1 MRILIMSDKRLRR
14 FLLTNK
20 ILRFSYFLTFSLKT
34 IPCSTVLLVAIR
46 HGRVCA
52 ELSFGERMR
61 ETLCMHSS
69 STVLLFLKKVW
80 SKNQYIIHSI
90 SSMCL
95 LFWRRHLHSSFS
107 TLFCYAL
114 IEMLKRVLMSHW
126 TIEAFFSPHLLRT
139 YIVTKQFLS
148 SSSSLSTIQC
158 KAEEGRA
165 SWSCIEINE
174 PLNIY
179 ELRIVPRNFISFH
192 EFCIILD

>member
-20 ILRFSYFLTFSLKT
+20 ILRFSYFLAFSLKT

-126 TIEAFFSPHLLRT
+126 TIEAFFLLICCEHT
-139 YIVTKQFLS
+139 SWLSNSCLLLHHCPQFS
-148 SSSSLSTIQC
+148 VRQK
-158 KAEEGRA
+158 KAELHDLALKLTNLWIFMNWG
-165 SWSCIEINE
+165 
-174 PLNIY
+174 
-179 ELRIVPRNFISFH
+179 
-192 EFCIILD
+192 